1 MLETR
6 EIDVVEQADEVRAD
20 RPLNLDLAEE
30 GVGTL
35 VLTSED
41 EGSALDR
48 VPWFQSPVAD
58 GRRRD
63 PDEEDEDEDDDF
75 DDDVDDE
82 ADEDEDADDDLDEE
96 EFDEEDDEDFEDDDW
111 EDDDDEEK

>member
-20 RPLNLDLAEE
+20 RPLTLNLAEE

-35 VLTSED
+35 VLARED
-41 EGSALDR
+41 EEDALDR
-48 VPWFQSPVAD
+48 EPWFQTPVAD

-75 DDDVDDE
+75 DDDADDE
-82 ADEDEDADDDLDEE
+82 TDEDEDTDDDLDEE
-96 EFDEEDDEDFEDDDW
+96 EFDDEDDEDFEDDDW
-111 EDDDDEEK
+111 EEDDEEK

>member
-1 MLETR
+1 MLEMR
-6 EIDVVEQADEVRAD
+6 ETNAVEHPGEGRAD
-20 RPLNLDLAEE
+20 SPPDLNLAEE

-35 VLTSED
+35 VLARED
-41 EGSALDR
+41 EENTLDR
-48 VPWFQSPVAD
+48 VPWFLSPSAD

-63 PDEEDEDEDDDF
+63 PDDEDEEEDDDL

-96 EFDEEDDEDFEDDDW
+96 EFDDEDDEDFDDDDW
-111 EDDDDEEK
+111 EEEEEEK